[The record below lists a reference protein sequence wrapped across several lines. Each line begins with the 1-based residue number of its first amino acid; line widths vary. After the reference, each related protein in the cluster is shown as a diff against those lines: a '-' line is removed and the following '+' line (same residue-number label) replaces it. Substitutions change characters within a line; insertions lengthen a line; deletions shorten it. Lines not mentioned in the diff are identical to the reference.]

1 MPYITPEYYN
11 NVYKGAAAPDSA
23 DLERYIERASDI
35 IDQVTNF
42 QLYGKDINGLP
53 PFFRDLIMK
62 ATAAQVEFYVMKGGD
77 AAVNAGTDDMNS
89 VSVGSFSYSTGGGSS
104 SNGGSSGARSARVS
118 PSVLSFLEP
127 TGLLYRGVS
136 VHG

>member
-11 NVYKGAAAPDSA
+11 DVYKGAAAPDSA

-42 QLYGKDINGLP
+42 QLYGKDINSLP
-53 PFFRDLIMK
+53 PLFRDLIMK

-77 AAVNAGTDDMNS
+77 AAVNAGTDGMNS
-89 VSVGSFSYSTGGGSS
+89 VSVGSFSYSTGGSS
-104 SNGGSSGARSARVS
+104 SNGSSGTQSARVS
-118 PSVLSFLEP
+118 PSVLSFLAP

>member
-35 IDQVTNF
+35 IDQITNF
-42 QLYGKDINGLP
+42 GLYGKGIDSLP
-53 PFFRDLIMK
+53 AFFRDSIMK

-104 SNGGSSGARSARVS
+104 SNAGSGTQSARLS
-118 PSVLSFLEP
+118 PSALSFLAP

-136 VHG
+136 VRG

>member
-11 NVYKGAAAPDSA
+11 DVYIGAAAPDSA

-42 QLYGKDINGLP
+42 QLYGKDINSLP
-53 PFFRDLIMK
+53 PLFRDLIMK
-62 ATAAQVEFYVMKGGD
+62 AAAAQVEFYVMKGGD

-104 SNGGSSGARSARVS
+104 SNGSSGTQSARVS
-118 PSVLSFLEP
+118 PSVLSFLAP

>member
-1 MPYITPEYYN
+1 MPYITPDYYKD
-11 NVYKGAAAPDSA
+11 VYIGASAPSDE
-23 DLERYIERASDI
+23 DLNRFIKRASDI

-42 QLYGKDINGLP
+42 QLYGKDINKLP
-53 PFFRDLIMK
+53 PLFRDLIMK

-77 AAVNAGTDDMNS
+77 AAVNAGTNDMNS

-104 SNGGSSGARSARVS
+104 SNAGSGTQSARLS
-118 PSVLSFLEP
+118 PSALSFLAP